1 MNIKQV
7 RYVCSIIDLGSFSA
21 AAARE
26 GVSVQAV
33 SKAMPE
39 PEASLGEP
47 LFERRSGGVTP
58 TSLGRAFAVRARRVL
73 DEWEALERFAS
84 SLFGASPD
92 APFRVGFCCPTYT
105 GVERLV
111 RLISMVTGKV
121 LGRGVEVELIGC
133 ADALGALRS
142 GRSDALLSVGPIE
155 GAGVACGA
163 LGTVSSRVLLAADHP
178 LADRDEVTLDELGD
192 YPVLYPSDFEH
203 YCRSVVDAY
212 RERGL
217 RSEPLEVN
225 TYEMSV
231 EFFTRL
237 RGISF
242 MVAGNVTGAGEGLV
256 IRRLRPEDALSV
268 PICLTTLRGPGEI
281 DLVAF
286 RRALSR
292 ASLFA

>member
-26 GVSVQAV
+26 GVSVRAV
-33 SKAMPE
+33 SKAMSE
-39 PEASLGEP
+39 LEASLGEP

-84 SLFGASPD
+84 SPFGASPD

-217 RSEPLEVN
+217 RSEPLEVS

-286 RRALSR
+286 RHALSR